1 MRINT
6 LLLTAFAAL
15 SLPLAVSAQ
24 QARPTPVKSSD
35 YQFTHVK
42 ENPITSIKNQNRSG
56 TCWCFSALSFLESE
70 VIKAKG
76 IKDPAAYPDFSEM
89 FVVRN
94 AYHDRAIKYVRL
106 NGKLNMAAGSDF
118 GDVLEVVQ
126 DYGIVPQSVFSGMN
140 YGTELPAQGEL
151 DAVLRGYVEAVVKN
165 PNRTLTPV
173 WSKGFDGILDAYL
186 GEIPAEF
193 NVDGTTYTPE
203 SYRDA
208 MGINTDDYIGITS
221 FTHHP
226 FYKPFAIEV
235 EDNWR
240 WSLSYNLPLDEFMA
254 IIDNAVE
261 NGFTVLWG
269 GDVSEA
275 GFTRDGLA
283 VLLDTKAK
291 VTTGSD
297 QERWVGK
304 ADEKPADK
312 KPAGPA
318 PEEAV
323 TQESRQLMFD
333 NKQSTDDHGMH
344 LYGTA
349 KDQNG
354 NKYYL
359 IKNSWGESGA
369 YKGIWYMSENFC
381 KAKTLNFVVNKN
393 AIPVEIQKKL
403 GIVNYGKTNR
413 TRK

>member
-140 YGTELPAQGEL
+140 YGTELPVQGEL

-261 NGFTVLWG
+261 NGYTVLWG

-312 KPAGPA
+312 KPAGPT